1 MKIVKI
7 KFLGSE
13 YDIRCEDSEVGK
25 IKNLEAKLKNRVN
38 QYSKQNYNFTD
49 THKLLIVSL
58 SLEDQINDLLTNKKN
73 LNESLKILKEE
84 YNKVL
89 QNNDENYNDLKK
101 SLELISTKIKS
112 ILKKIQKENSE

>member
-25 IKNLEAKLKNRVN
+25 IKNLESRLKNRVN
-38 QYSKQNYNFTD
+38 QYSKKNYNFTD

-58 SLEDQINDLLTNKKN
+58 SLEDQINDLLANKKN
-73 LNESLKILKEE
+73 LNESLKSLKEE
-84 YNKVL
+84 YKKVL

-101 SLELISTKIKS
+101 SLELISSKIKS